1 MTTAVSPRLFD
12 ASAKVYRG
20 EVDPAD
26 PNSAWS
32 LIVARVPPGRR
43 VLEIGC
49 AEGYMSAYLREAKGC
64 AVTGVELSTEAAA
77 VARGR
82 CQSVVVGDVEN
93 GALDALP
100 GGFDVLICADVLEH
114 LRHPGRVLRGLQ
126 EKLAPHGLALIS
138 LPNVAHW
145 DVRRDLLA
153 GRFEYQ
159 RSGLLD
165 DTHLRFFT
173 HDSARRLIEQ
183 AGLRVIDTYFV
194 HRWPRQWKYE
204 RLYRRWERPLRRLT
218 ARYFLRLFGYQFI
231 FAAVPEAGGGRAS

>member
-1 MTTAVSPRLFD
+1 MTTAIGTRLFD

-20 EVDPAD
+20 HVDPAD

-32 LIVARVPPGRR
+32 LIVARVPPGSR

-64 AVTGVELSTEAAA
+64 AVTGVELSAEAAE

-82 CQSVVVGDVEN
+82 CESVVVGDVED
-93 GALDALP
+93 GALDALA
-100 GGFDVLICADVLEH
+100 GGFDVVICADVLEH
-114 LRHPGRVLRGLQ
+114 LRHPGRVLRSLR
-126 EKLAPHGLALIS
+126 EKLAPTGVALVS

-153 GRFEYQ
+153 GRFEYD

-173 HDSARRLIEQ
+173 RDSARRLIAQ
-183 AGLRVIDTYFV
+183 SGYRVTETDFV

-204 RLYRRWERPLRRLT
+204 RAYRRWERPLRRLT
-218 ARYFLRLFGYQFI
+218 ARFFLGLFGYQFI
-231 FAAVPEAGGGRAS
+231 FTAVPEADGGEAP